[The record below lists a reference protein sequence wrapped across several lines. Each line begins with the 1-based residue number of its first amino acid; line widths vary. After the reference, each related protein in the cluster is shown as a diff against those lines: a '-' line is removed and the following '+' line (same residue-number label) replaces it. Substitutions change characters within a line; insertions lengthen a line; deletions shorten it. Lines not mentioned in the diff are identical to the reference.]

1 MTVNFKLIG
10 EPSLSEGCAL
20 LAKRLGIGF
29 CDSGIPLYAE
39 GGADAL
45 SIGEKDGGYKISY
58 GERTEFFRG
67 LALLSGSLREKKAV
81 ALCEKRRFKT
91 CGVMFD
97 LSRSAVYTKETVFG
111 LLEAMACMGLDMLML
126 YTEDVYELEK
136 YPDFGYLRGAYTEAE
151 IREMDARARTFGI
164 ELIPCIQT
172 LAHLRAALRW
182 PSLSGFADTA
192 DILMS
197 GEGAE
202 SYALIEEMFKV
213 SAASFTSRKI
223 HIGFDEAE
231 SIGRGKYLLKN
242 GFETTA
248 DVYFAHL
255 KRVCE
260 LAKKYGFTPM
270 IWNDMIFKLEGDHR
284 FLIEEPE
291 KMCVPKENYERYPE
305 NLELVYYNYG
315 GPYRSDP
322 KHTGDYL
329 LDFHKRFNRY
339 THFAGGIWTWTRLI
353 PGLKKTYEVTKLQ
366 LNSCE
371 KYGTESVFACVWGCG
386 QHSFDLRATLPGM
399 QIWAELLYR
408 ADADMALVWERFGQC
423 TGYNAELWKNLYFD
437 DFSDEELEKYLDTSS
452 YCINPSYQH
461 LYNDILTGMLDKT
474 LSGYDFKPRYRA
486 FADALSEMDEKEIS
500 LFERYKALYELLF
513 VKCDIGIR
521 LRRAYKDGD
530 KEEMARV
537 LADMKNLPALYD
549 AYHVCVEND
558 WYSQYKPFGYSGQD
572 MSLGMIE
579 ARVKTAIRVVEKYLA
594 GEMESLPELEA
605 EIRYFYGI
613 EKPLTEVGYAMGFM
627 SSSVFEINM

>member
-1 MTVNFKLIG
+1 
-10 EPSLSEGCAL
+10 
-20 LAKRLGIGF
+20 
-29 CDSGIPLYAE
+29 
-39 GGADAL
+39 
-45 SIGEKDGGYKISY
+45 
-58 GERTEFFRG
+58 
-67 LALLSGSLREKKAV
+67 
-81 ALCEKRRFKT
+81 
-91 CGVMFD
+91 
-97 LSRSAVYTKETVFG
+97 
-111 LLEAMACMGLDMLML
+111 MACMGLDMLML
-126 YTEDVYELEK
+126 YTEEVYEIEK
-136 YPDFGYLRGAYTEAE
+136 YPDFGYLRGAYTAEE
-151 IREMDARARTFGI
+151 IRAMDAYAKIFGI

-182 PSLSGFADTA
+182 PSLAKFADTA

-197 GEGAE
+197 GEGEE
-202 SYALIEEMFKV
+202 SYELIEEMFKTC
-213 SAASFTSRKI
+213 AESFTSRKI

-231 SIGRGKYLLKN
+231 GIGRGKYLLKN
-242 GFETTA
+242 GFAPTA

-255 KRVCE
+255 QRVCE
-260 LAKKYGFTPM
+260 IAKKYGFTPM

-284 FLIEEPE
+284 FQIETPE
-291 KMCVPKENYERYPE
+291 KMLVPKENYERYPE

-329 LDFHKRFNRY
+329 LDFHKRFARY
-339 THFAGGIWTWTRLI
+339 TYFAGGIWTWTRLI
-353 PGLKKTYEVTKLQ
+353 PGLKKTYEVTKIQ
-366 LNSCE
+366 LDSCE
-371 KYGTESVFACVWGCG
+371 HYGTESVFACVWGCG
-386 QHSFDLRATLPGM
+386 QHSFDLRTTLPGM

-408 ADADMALVWERFGQC
+408 ADADMDFIWKRFGQC
-423 TGYNAELWKNLYFD
+423 TGYNAMLWKNLYFD
-437 DFSDEELEKYLDTSS
+437 DFSDEELAKHLDTSS

-486 FADALSEMDEKEIS
+486 FADALSEIDEKEAS

-521 LRRAYKDGD
+521 LRRAYKSGD
-530 KEEMARV
+530 KEELSRI
-537 LADMKNLPALYD
+537 LADMKKLPALYD

-558 WYSQYKPFGYSGQD
+558 WYAQYKPFGYSGQD